1 MKSYEKVEKI
11 THIGVIAL
19 CIILFAFQIYTAA
32 YQPFGGSLQR
42 SIHLGLGLAIAFLT
56 YPLISHNKQ
65 KSDST
70 RLIFDIIGIILAI
83 ASLISCGYVAIN
95 WFEMAEPMRQ
105 IFPVPADY
113 ILGTLLFILVFIST
127 VKVCGWAMPI
137 IAVVFCAYALFG
149 KYVPFPALRHPG
161 VNYKQLISMGYLAQE
176 GIFSSMLGVSSTQI
190 FIFLAFGSILNNL
203 HGGEFFLNWANSGF
217 GRKRGGPAKIA
228 VFGSAFFGSIS
239 GSAVANVAGT
249 GTITI
254 PMMKRVG
261 YDPHDAGAVEAVAS
275 TGGMIMPPVM
285 GSAAFLMSE
294 ITGCSYWDVCK
305 CSIIPV
311 ALYYLVLYLAVDL
324 KARKKNLKG
333 LPEEEIPKGL
343 PLLKRYGYIYLPPL
357 IILVVCLSV
366 FQLSPNKSCVLACAI
381 LLLTSLTK
389 RELREK
395 LRKDWL
401 KIIVDACIGSLTVIT
416 ACAAAGMILLGLQTS
431 GLITKMSNVLVALS
445 GDNLYILL
453 VLCMLGS
460 IIIGMGLPAT
470 ESYMLLAILAAPS
483 LVVLG
488 VPKLVAHYYVLFFGN
503 LSAITPPVAMAA
515 FAAAPIAQ
523 ASGAKIGYKAWRIAL
538 PLFLIGYCI
547 PLAPSLCLQGG
558 ILEILK
564 NAAFCLLGS
573 VSFAI
578 GLEQYLV
585 HPIALWRSVLYCL
598 GGVLLILPGLVT
610 SLIGLALV
618 VIMFVTE
625 KDSTRFFR
633 DDRLESMPG

>member
-1 MKSYEKVEKI
+1 MEKYERIEKVSRYCV
-11 THIGVIAL
+11 IGLSIL
-19 CIILFAFQIYTAA
+19 LFAFQIFTAA

-42 SIHLGLGLAIAFLT
+42 SIHLGLGLAIAFLS
-56 YPLISHNKQ
+56 YPLFEGKGKTNPKV
-65 KSDST
+65 
-70 RLIFDIIGIILAI
+70 RLAFDILGFVLAI
-83 ASLISCGYVAIN
+83 AALVCCGYVAVN

-105 IFPVPADY
+105 IFPLKADY
-113 ILGTLLFILVFIST
+113 ILGSILFVLVFIST

-137 IAVVFCAYALFG
+137 IAVIFCAYALFG
-149 KYVPFPALRHPG
+149 KYIPIASLRHPG

-190 FIFLAFGSILNNL
+190 FIFLVFGSILNNL
-203 HGGEFFLNWANSGF
+203 QGGEFFLNWANSGF

-228 VFGSAFFGSIS
+228 VFGSAMFGSIS

-311 ALYYLVLYLAVDL
+311 ILYYLVLYVAVDL
-324 KARKKNLKG
+324 KARKNNLHG
-333 LPEEEIPKGL
+333 LPESEIPKGI
-343 PLLKRYGYIYLPPL
+343 PLLKKYGYVYLPPL
-357 IILVVCLSV
+357 IALIVCLSV
-366 FQLSPNKSCVLACAI
+366 FQLSPNKSAVLACA
-381 LLLTSLTK
+381 LLVALACTK
-389 RELREK
+389 KELRQK
-395 LRKDWL
+395 LKENWL
-401 KIIVDACIGSLTVIT
+401 KIIVDACVSSLTVIT

-431 GLITKMSNVLVALS
+431 GLITKLSNVLVTIS
-445 GDNLYILL
+445 GSNLYLLLIL
-453 VLCMLGS
+453 VMLAS
-460 IIIGMGLPAT
+460 ILIGMGLPAT
-470 ESYMLLAILAAPS
+470 ESYMLLAILAAPA

-488 VPKLVAHYYVLFFGN
+488 VPKLVAHYFVLFFGN

-523 ASGAKIGYKAWRIAL
+523 ASGAKIGYKAWKIAL

-547 PLAPSLCLQGG
+547 PLAPSLCLQGTFV
-558 ILEILK
+558 EILQS
-564 NAAFCLLGS
+564 AVFCLIGS

-578 GLEQYLV
+578 GMEQQLV
-585 HPIALWRSVLYCL
+585 HAIKWWRAVLYCVA
-598 GGVLLILPGLVT
+598 GVLMILPETIT
-610 SLIGLALV
+610 SLIGLGIVVLLLV
-618 VIMFVTE
+618 SE
-625 KDSTRFFR
+625 KDAKNFFNK
-633 DDRLESMPG
+633 DQNLQTVN